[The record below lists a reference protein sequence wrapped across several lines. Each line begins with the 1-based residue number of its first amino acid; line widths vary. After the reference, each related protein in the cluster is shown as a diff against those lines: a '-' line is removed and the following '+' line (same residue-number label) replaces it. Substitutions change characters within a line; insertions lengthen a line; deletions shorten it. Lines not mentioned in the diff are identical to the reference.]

1 MLIHLGGTTIPSPK
15 LPMLMVTMDA
25 KQGIELVRMINPDL
39 TIPIHYEW
47 VLLFDLLG
55 WKEEMANWMY
65 SDYDVFLDPL
75 DNFKKQ
81 MEEAGLSQKVVY
93 LDRKDQ
99 YKFAVQ
105 QGLWLQCGFR
115 EQEPM
120 PELRSMSLDDSFAN
134 PAGE

>member
-1 MLIHLGGTTIPSPK
+1 MKLLIKCFS
-15 LPMLMVTMDA
+15 
-25 KQGIELVRMINPDL
+25 N
-39 TIPIHYEW
+39 
-47 VLLFDLLG
+47 
-55 WKEEMANWMY
+55 

-105 QGLWLQCGFR
+105 QGL
-115 EQEPM
+115 
-120 PELRSMSLDDSFAN
+120 
-134 PAGE
+134 